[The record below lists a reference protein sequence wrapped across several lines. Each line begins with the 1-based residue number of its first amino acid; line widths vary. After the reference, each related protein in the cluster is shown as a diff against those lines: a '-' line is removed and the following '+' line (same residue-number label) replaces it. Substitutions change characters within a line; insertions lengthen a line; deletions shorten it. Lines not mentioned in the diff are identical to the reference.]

1 MSRKMIL
8 LVLGLAL
15 ILGDQLLKSW
25 VVDHIALGEQL
36 TFWPGIMD
44 LTYLQN
50 RGAAFSILQGQVWF
64 FFLTTFLAM
73 VVAAYYFI
81 KAKSSQWERQ
91 VGLALIMAGGIGN
104 FIDRASQGFVV
115 DMFQLTFIDF
125 AVFNLADSY
134 LTVGVVILIL
144 DLLREDEDGV

>member
-36 TFWPGIMD
+36 AFWPGIMD

>member
-1 MSRKMIL
+1 MIL

-36 TFWPGIMD
+36 AFWPGIMD